1 MRQKYTDPSSDISSL
16 YQKILNISIEDKE
29 RVDKLQETISC

>member
-1 MRQKYTDPSSDISSL
+1 MRQKYTDPYSDIGSL
-16 YQKILNISIEDKE
+16 YRKIPNISIEDKN